1 MKKVVILLILSL
13 ALLLAAV
20 SMQTGATDAKF
31 RDKTTSVGN
40 KFEAADSW

>member
-13 ALLLAAV
+13 ALLLAAA

-31 RDKTTSVGN
+31 LNKTTSVGN
-40 KFEAADSW
+40 SFKTAASW